1 MGRLGGSH
9 SRPVSDRGLVMWVC
23 DNCGA
28 MFDEPELEKDTYE
41 NYFGVSSMFTNSHSM
56 TIEVCP
62 SCGSEDI
69 ASYCEDEDETEG
81 AIWTD

>member
-1 MGRLGGSH
+1 MGRLGISH
-9 SRPVSDRGLVMWVC
+9 IWLINHRGLAMWVC

-41 NYFGVSSMFTNSHSM
+41 NYFGVSSMFSNSHSM
-56 TIEVCP
+56 TLEVCP

-69 ASYCEDEDETEG
+69 ASYCEDEDEG
-81 AIWTD
+81 DLIWTD